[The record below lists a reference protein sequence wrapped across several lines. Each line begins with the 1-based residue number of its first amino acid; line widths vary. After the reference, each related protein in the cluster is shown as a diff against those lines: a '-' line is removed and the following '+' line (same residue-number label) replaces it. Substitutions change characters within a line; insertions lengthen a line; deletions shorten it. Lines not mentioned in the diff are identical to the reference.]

1 MAKRERAGGEVPKRK
16 VGRPKGTPK
25 SPGSG
30 RQKRTR
36 IQIAKDK
43 ARDSIWDYV
52 VKGLSGQAVKSR
64 GPTGKQIS
72 QPLTEDNQIRLLQTA
87 WRKLE
92 PDLNATAVSADIVT
106 EHVHTEPKDPR
117 QVARAVLSVLEHA
130 KLAEQAE
137 HPVTDEPIAE
147 PPPSWPEPPAQLRIG
162 RDKVIELQ
170 ATPGS
175 AGQPEAASSTPA
187 GPLDQPSAGPG
198 AAESA
203 SSSSNA
209 AALGSEAKAFSP
221 YTLNAKPP
229 VGGGSASG
237 EDGASVPSPGVLSPP
252 RKPQHADKVEVDSNS
267 SHIWFNGESKR
278 WAVLDSDNVLHGRKR
293 DRAEALAHAERLP
306 RGAGPWQAHPFEPQD
321 MGSGWHERRDNRA
334 TISNGKLNVV
344 RRMPRGAR

>member
-1 MAKRERAGGEVPKRK
+1 MPGKNINRK
-16 VGRPKGTPK
+16 VTGNKNGRPRKKP
-25 SPGSG
+25 
-30 RQKRTR
+30 R
-36 IQIAKDK
+36 DLK
-43 ARDSIWDYV
+43 AAAATEWWEYAWR
-52 VKGLSGQAVKSR
+52 GMTGQAVAMGGS
-64 GPTGKQIS
+64 TGKSIKRPLSEQS
-72 QPLTEDNQIRLLQTA
+72 QLKLWETIG
-87 WRKLE
+87 RKLQ
-92 PDLNATAVSADIVT
+92 PDLSAQAIKADITT
-106 EHVHTEPKDPR
+106 EHVNAEPSDPR
-117 QVARAVLSVLEHA
+117 QVARAVLNVLEHA

-137 HPVTDEPIAE
+137 HPVTDESIAE
-147 PPPSWPEPPAQLRIG
+147 PPPSWPEPPEQLRIG

-237 EDGASVPSPGVLSPP
+237 EDGASVPSPGVLSPL

-278 WAVLDSDNVLHGRKR
+278 WAVLDSDNVLHGWKR